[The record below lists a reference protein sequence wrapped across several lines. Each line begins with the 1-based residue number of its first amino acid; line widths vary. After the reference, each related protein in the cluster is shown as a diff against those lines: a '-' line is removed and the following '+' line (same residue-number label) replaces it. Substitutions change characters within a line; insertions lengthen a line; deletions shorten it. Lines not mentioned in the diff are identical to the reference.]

1 MIYSISRLLSLLLCK
16 ILFRIKVFGA
26 HNLPRKGSFILAS
39 NHKSYLDPVL
49 LGVSCR
55 RQLNYMA
62 RHDLFNN
69 PFFSWYLSKIRVFPV
84 KRDKPDFFALREAM
98 RRVRNGGGLVIFPE
112 GRRVEKFGI
121 ENPQPGVGFLVNKLK
136 VPVIPAFI
144 RGSDEAWPKG
154 AKFIRMRHISVHFGK
169 IISLGRRLPNQ
180 EMADEIMRG
189 IKSLSCAI

>member
-1 MIYSISRLLSLLLCK
+1 MIYSISRAICVLLCK
-16 ILFRIKVFGA
+16 ILFRMKVVGA

-39 NHKSYLDPVL
+39 NHKSYLDPIL
-49 LGVSCR
+49 LGVGCR

-84 KRDKPDFFALREAM
+84 KRDRPDFFALREAM
-98 RRVRNGGGLVIFPE
+98 RRVKKGGGLVIFPE
-112 GRRVEKFGI
+112 GRRVEKFGM
-121 ENPQPGVGFLVNKLK
+121 ENPQPGVGFLVNKLNC
-136 VPVIPAFI
+136 PVIPAFI

-154 AKFIRMRHISVHFGK
+154 AKFIRARHISVHFGK
-169 IISLGRRLPNQ
+169 RISLERRLPNQ
-180 EMADEIMRG
+180 EIADEIMRG